1 MSSSEFIISDQRG
14 DNLSLGLNLG
24 PGVTSDKPPLPMEA
38 DIRHL
43 ATLIIV
49 MIILIVILVASFILN
64 IVIIVIHISN
74 HSLKTVSNR
83 YLLEIIYIF
92 HNKLH
97 NMMIDLY
104 PDFY

>member
-1 MSSSEFIISDQRG
+1 MSNSEFIISDQRV
-14 DNLSLGLNLG
+14 DNLSLGHDLG

-49 MIILIVILVASFILN
+49 MIILIVILIVSFILN
-64 IVIIVIHISN
+64 IVIIIIHINN

-83 YLLEIIYIF
+83 YILEIIF
-92 HNKLH
+92 S
-97 NMMIDLY
+97 
-104 PDFY
+104 F